1 MNREVLIEAITRE
14 VYRQLQEQGESDPT
28 LHQGCIF
35 MVNMNPDMRVQ
46 EVERLCA
53 IAKRQ
58 KKYGV
63 CLPQWFVGK
72 AKEELEGTN
81 LMTAPVVG
89 LPGGGTSTPAKYAE
103 IKQAV
108 KEGAKAVF
116 VPVNME
122 FCTRGMV
129 PEARKDLA
137 QCLTAAKGKA
147 STAALLEVKDLSMG
161 RIEEMAEACIGGGAD
176 LVMLSCVTGGSVRLD
191 SVRKLKE
198 RGIRVGVYGGTS
210 QPGRLEEFCQAG
222 ADWVTAV
229 YR

>member
-1 MNREVLIEAITRE
+1 M
-14 VYRQLQEQGESDPT
+14 
-28 LHQGCIF
+28 
-35 MVNMNPDMRVQ
+35 
-46 EVERLCA
+46 
-53 IAKRQ
+53 
-58 KKYGV
+58 
-63 CLPQWFVGK
+63 
-72 AKEELEGTN
+72 
-81 LMTAPVVG
+81 
-89 LPGGGTSTPAKYAE
+89 
-103 IKQAV
+103 
-108 KEGAKAVF
+108 F

-210 QPGRLEEFCQAG
+210 AGAAGGILPGRSRLGDSRIPLARSPHRDGGE
-222 ADWVTAV
+222 
-229 YR
+229 